1 MSAFGRITLAAAILT
16 GSVAAAALA
25 ANNERFYDAVTTSV
39 SDIAGNFVI
48 AGAMLSGDEHLADPS
63 YEQFGDKIFDDRIPS
78 SSVVTHVE
86 VVGGGPK
93 QRIVL
98 LNPQGQEVFTHD
110 PESNTTIVAKDV
122 IIPSVTFR
130 DAPDAMTEL
139 RLITAAPRIEAPEEL
154 REKLV
159 AGISEQPELFYRE
172 DL

>member
-1 MSAFGRITLAAAILT
+1 MSVFGRITLAAAVFT

-39 SDIAGNFVI
+39 ADVANNFLIAGP
-48 AGAMLSGDEHLADPS
+48 MLSGDAHLDDPS
-63 YEQFGDKIFDDRIPS
+63 YEQFGDKMYDDRIAS

-86 VVGGGPK
+86 VVGGGGM

-110 PESNTTIVAKDV
+110 PEHNTTTVAKDV
-122 IIPSVTFR
+122 MIPSITFR
-130 DAPDAMTEL
+130 DAADSMTEL
-139 RLITAAPRIEAPEEL
+139 RLVTAAPKIDPPAAL

-159 AGISEQPELFYRE
+159 AGITEQPELFYRE

>member
-1 MSAFGRITLAAAILT
+1 MSAFGRITLVAAVLT

-25 ANNERFYDAVTTSV
+25 ANNERFYDAVTGSV
-39 SDIAGNFVI
+39 ADVAGNFVI
-48 AGAMLSGDEHLADPS
+48 AGSMISGDAHLADPN
-63 YEQFGDKIFDDRIPS
+63 YEQVGDKMYDDRIEA

-86 VVGGGPK
+86 VVGGGAM

-110 PESNTTIVAKDV
+110 PENNTTIVAKDV
-122 IIPSVTFR
+122 MIPSITFR
-130 DAPDAMTEL
+130 DEPNSIAEL
-139 RLITAAPRIEAPEEL
+139 RVVTAAPKIEPPEAL

-159 AGISEQPELFYRE
+159 AGNTEQPELFYRE